1 MSSPFETTIDWE
13 MAVACNSHENG
24 SFAGQSDSFNFV
36 RGDEELTLEG
46 PDLEFIWAE
55 SPVQSQCHLLIECEV
70 FECKQIREWVGN
82 WCWDSCHISNN
93 EFLKILMLLATKG
106 YAPTTGSAEL
116 FSFYESIL
124 ERASNAYE

>member
-1 MSSPFETTIDWE
+1 MNRPFEMTTGWQ

-46 PDLEFIWAE
+46 PDLEFIWVE
-55 SPVQSQCHLLIECEV
+55 SLGEQSHLLIDGEGFGCNR
-70 FECKQIREWVGN
+70 IREWVGN
-82 WCWDSCHISNN
+82 WCWDSCHIANN
-93 EFLKILMLLATKG
+93 DFLKILILLATKG
-106 YAPTTGSAEL
+106 YAPTTGNAEL

-124 ERASNAYE
+124 ERASNVN